1 MLVKKNIKFI
11 TKKEEAKKHPKLI
24 KKKKKHP
31 KAFEMKK
38 YL

>member
-24 KKKKKHP
+24 KKKKKSTQKHV
-31 KAFEMKK
+31 K
-38 YL
+38 